1 MQYLIDDLKNHKSL
15 IYNMKKTEKNK
26 VYIMRDDLIPFSFGG
41 NKARKAIYF
50 INDIVKN
57 KFNYIITYGSA
68 SSNHCRIIAN
78 IAKIY
83 NFSCT
88 IITTEKEKT
97 TNNKIMCEIFGVEF
111 VYCDISNV
119 KKTIDEQIKLK
130 TKMGYKPYFI
140 QGGGHGNWGTQA
152 YIDAFNDIIKFE
164 KENNMKF
171 DYIFHASGTG
181 TTQAGLIIGK
191 SINKSEAKIIGISIA
206 RKLPRGKEII
216 IESIKDYVNSKKLD
230 YNITQ
235 QDIGFIDKYICD
247 GYGKY
252 DIKIKETIIDVLKN
266 EGIPL
271 DPTYTG
277 KAFYG
282 MKQYIKENKIEGKNI
297 LFIHTGG
304 TPIFFDFLK
313 EENIK

>member
-119 KKTIDEQIKLK
+119 KKTIDEQIELK

-164 KENNMKF
+164 KENNIKF

-181 TTQAGLIIGK
+181 TTQAGLIVGK

-216 IESIKDYVNSKKLD
+216 IESIKDYINSKKLK
-230 YNITQ
+230 YNIAQ
-235 QDIGFIDKYICD
+235 QDIEFIDKYICA

>member
-15 IYNMKKTEKNK
+15 IYSMKKTEKNK

-181 TTQAGLIIGK
+181 TTQAGLIVGK

-216 IESIKDYVNSKKLD
+216 IESIKDYINSKKLK
-230 YNITQ
+230 YNIAQ
-235 QDIGFIDKYICD
+235 QDIEFIDKYICD

>member
-119 KKTIDEQIKLK
+119 KKTIDEQIELK

-164 KENNMKF
+164 KENNIKF

-181 TTQAGLIIGK
+181 TTQAGLIVGK

-216 IESIKDYVNSKKLD
+216 IESIKDYINSKKLK
-230 YNITQ
+230 YNIAQ
-235 QDIGFIDKYICD
+235 QDIEFIDKYICD